1 MTTAQPTPFLGLA
14 PFLRASIAGVD
25 LRPLAQQSLAAVQ
38 QSPTDAALWMNLST
52 LLFSLDQREAAFAC
66 QRQALALTRL
76 FPLSSVQPPRRRV
89 LVICVAGDISANTP
103 LDCLLDGEDIEL
115 LYYFASPQAPLPDP
129 CPDHDA
135 VLLACG
141 YSDEIAPLLHALS
154 ERLAH
159 WPVPVFNR
167 PERLVRT
174 ERAHASACLADIPGL
189 LMPATRAV
197 PRAPLIGVATGQFDL
212 TELTNEL
219 ANEWAFPII
228 IRPLDSHAGRDLAQI
243 QSAAELAGYLGAHP
257 QDDFFVAPFVDY
269 RSADG
274 LFRKFRIA
282 LVAGQ
287 PFAVHLA
294 IRDHWMIHYLN
305 AGMYEEAAKRAE
317 EAAFMADFAE
327 FATRHRSAL
336 SAIAERM
343 GLEYVCFDGAELPDG
358 RLLIFEIDHVMVVH
372 AMDPL
377 TLFPY
382 KPAAIGAIVQA
393 WQHLLHSTPAEA

>member
-14 PFLRASIAGVD
+14 PFLRASIAGMD

-76 FPLSSVQPPRRRV
+76 FPLSSAQPTRHRV
-89 LVICVAGDISANTP
+89 LMICIAGDISANTP

-115 LYYFASPQAPLPDP
+115 LYYFASPQAPLPAP

-141 YSDEIAPLLHALS
+141 FSDEIAPLLHTLS
-154 ERLAH
+154 ERLAQ
-159 WPVPVFNR
+159 WPVPVLNR
-167 PERLVRT
+167 PAQLAHT
-174 ERAHASACLADIPGL
+174 ERANASALLADIPGL
-189 LMPATRAV
+189 LMPTTRAV
-197 PRAPLIGVATGQFDL
+197 QRAMLIGVASGQSNL
-212 TELTNEL
+212 TELADDL
-219 ANEWAFPII
+219 SFPII
-228 IRPLDSHAGRDLAQI
+228 IRPLDSHAGRGLAQI
-243 QSAAELAGYLGAHP
+243 QSAAELAGYLDAHAE
-257 QDDFFVAPFVDY
+257 DHFFVAPFVDY

-305 AGMYEEAAKRAE
+305 AGMYEDAAKRE
-317 EAAFMADFAE
+317 EESAFMAHFAE
-327 FATRHRSAL
+327 FAARHRAAL

-343 GLEYVCFDGAELPDG
+343 GLEYVCFDGAELRDG

-377 TLFPY
+377 PLFPY

-393 WQHLLHSTPAEA
+393 WQRLLHSTPAEA